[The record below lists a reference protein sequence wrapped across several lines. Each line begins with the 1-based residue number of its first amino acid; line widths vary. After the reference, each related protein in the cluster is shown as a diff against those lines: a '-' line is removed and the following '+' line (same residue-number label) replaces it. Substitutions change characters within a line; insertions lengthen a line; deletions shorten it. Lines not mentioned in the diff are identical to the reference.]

1 LKPQLLQRSRFV
13 ILAGAVLALAAIP
26 LSSAASTQSVTA
38 TVKVTAPSKA
48 APGGTDL
55 QAQIDVSDVKNLGGF
70 QFVLTVDSKVLK
82 PISVSN
88 GEFLGSSG
96 REVFCPEPTV
106 DSDSVL
112 LKCVTLRDH
121 PAGADGSGTL
131 ATVTL
136 KPETAGASDLA
147 LSQVQLLEPDGTT
160 IPTKTASGKLIVAQG
175 GSSLKNWLIIGA
187 VAAGAVLVVGAGGAF
202 AIRRR
207 GNAAAPPD
215 A

>member
-1 LKPQLLQRSRFV
+1 MKPQLLQRSRFA
-13 ILAGAVLALAAIP
+13 ILAGALLAMAAIP
-26 LSSAASTQSVTA
+26 LSIAASTQNETA
-38 TVKVTAPSKA
+38 TVKVTAPSKVA
-48 APGGTDL
+48 VGSSDL

-82 PISVSN
+82 PVSVSK

-106 DSDSVL
+106 DSDSL
-112 LKCVTLRDH
+112 QLKCVTLRDH
-121 PAGADGSGTL
+121 PAGADGNGIL

-136 KPETAGASDLA
+136 KPEAAGASALA
-147 LSQVQLLEPDGTT
+147 LSQVRLLEPDGTE
-160 IPTKTASGKLIVAQG
+160 IPSKTADGKVTVAKG
-175 GSSLKNWLIIGA
+175 GGLSKNWLIIGA
-187 VAAGAVLVVGAGGAF
+187 VAAGTVLVVVAGGAF

-207 GNAAAPPD
+207 GNAQAPRD